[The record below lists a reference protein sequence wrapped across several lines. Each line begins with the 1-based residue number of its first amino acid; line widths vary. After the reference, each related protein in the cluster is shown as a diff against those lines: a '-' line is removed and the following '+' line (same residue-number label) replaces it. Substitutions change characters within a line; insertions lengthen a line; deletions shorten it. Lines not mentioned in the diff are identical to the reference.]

1 MEGMKTLTRSSAIG
15 LALVAAITLTGCSS
29 GGHSEQES
37 FGFDG
42 ETLNVVH
49 DNSYMPINVASGA
62 GDGEVTV
69 EVTTQTL
76 GQSPETPAW
85 SLTDGVLNLGTPC
98 GGSIVGYCEAS
109 YSIQV
114 PDGTEVLVNGQPAS
128 LG

>member
-1 MEGMKTLTRSSAIG
+1 MNTLPRSTVIG
-15 LALVAAITLTGCSS
+15 LVLVAGLTLTGCSS

-37 FGFDG
+37 FGFGG

-49 DNSYMPINVASGA
+49 DNSYMPVTVASGA

-76 GQSPETPAW
+76 GQRPETPAW

-114 PDGTEVLVNGQPAS
+114 PDGTEVFVNGQPAS